1 MAKVAHLTAL
11 ANGSL
16 LRSATLNQRKYIV
29 VPVISMIGDTVVWPV
44 NAPYPEFIPSDVL
57 RTATQSRNNRP
68 VVMNHPQDAS
78 GEYISANDPATL
90 EKVAF
95 GFTFNSHFDETDKRI
110 KSEMWL
116 DPIRASEVGP
126 DATRVIERLEAGE
139 MVEVSEGNF
148 IGIDS
153 NIKGEANGQPYVG
166 VWLWAVN
173 DHLAALDEH
182 STGACSIEMG
192 CGALR
197 TATKKESNPPPSFP
211 KPPAPT
217 PPPAPGSGYVSI
229 RVNDN
234 FIPKIWEALSDSF
247 DNFEFVLGVGGSE
260 VVYGT
265 TPDFLETGV
274 VEHIYVV
281 DYSVIG
287 DTVVIGKAPREI
299 DPKSP
304 DYVTM
309 RNRMRANRTKTSGGY
324 APLRVAALSQARTPK
339 YTGTETVSWSA
350 PSFSTY
356 VKYLHPGA
364 PGTGPRSVSQCSS
377 DLKQLIAAHSL
388 LGDPSASNL
397 RDLAFFPCVNPATGK
412 LNEKALRAII
422 SGRGSSADIDS
433 KALESAQDMA
443 RRLLNSEFGEKLM
456 ANKVN
461 GFGMFNGKER
471 KLRVASEGVSDED
484 VREWLRRAL
493 LAVESNASSLWV
505 EAVFESSVVYT
516 VYREGL
522 ISNLYERSYS
532 LDAAN
537 AVTLGTDRTEVR
549 RKKVEYEPITPPTLS
564 IVTASKRF
572 AGKLLDLV
580 AGGFRS
586 QVAEDSLGDNELW
599 RNMWETLS
607 ENVPQFSKVFDIYQS
622 ESTVVYVTMN
632 MSSYEEYWWQ
642 RSFTLD
648 DAGKVTLSE
657 EAQQIEP
664 VTVFKPVE
672 TEETMSA
679 STSAGEANPH
689 KPCSCK
695 GGAMAVSAASKEIIN
710 RLVANAS
717 SPFKAEDAKTLEAMS
732 EDTLKSLDEKYK
744 PETPATAPTVVAATT
759 TTTTTTTPKT
769 EEEFLRE
776 APESIRSLV
785 ESHRR
790 QEAETRTNLIT
801 ALKSAQSVFTEDQL
815 KAKPTD
821 ELRSLHKLV
830 IKEEPPNPFVDYSTS
845 RVVAASAQAPQE
857 FDGWASARKPAN

>member
-1 MAKVAHLTAL
+1 MSRVAHLTAL

-16 LRSATLNQRKYIV
+16 LRTATLNQRKYIV

-68 VVMNHPQDAS
+68 VVMNHPQDTS
-78 GEYISANDPATL
+78 GEYISANDPSTL
-90 EKVAF
+90 EQNAF
-95 GFTFNSHFDETDKRI
+95 GFVFNAHFDETDKRI

-116 DPIRASEVGP
+116 DPIRANEVGP
-126 DATRVIERLEAGE
+126 DAIRVIERLQAGE

-153 NIKGEANGQPYVG
+153 NIKGESNGQPYVG

-173 DHLAALDEH
+173 DHLAALDEQ
-182 STGACSIEMG
+182 SVGACSIEMG

-197 TATKKESNPPPSFP
+197 
-211 KPPAPT
+211 
-217 PPPAPGSGYVSI
+217 VS
-229 RVNDN
+229 
-234 FIPKIWEALSDSF
+234 E
-247 DNFEFVLGVGGSE
+247 
-260 VVYGT
+260 
-265 TPDFLETGV
+265 
-274 VEHIYVV
+274 
-281 DYSVIG
+281 
-287 DTVVIGKAPREI
+287 
-299 DPKSP
+299 
-304 DYVTM
+304 
-309 RNRMRANRTKTSGGY
+309 GY
-324 APLRVAALSQARTPK
+324 ASLRVAALSQARTPK
-339 YTGTETVSWSA
+339 YTGTETSSWSA

-364 PGTGPRSVSQCSS
+364 AGTGPRSVSQCSS

-388 LGDPSASNL
+388 LGDPNASNL

-456 ANKVN
+456 ATKAN
-461 GFGMFNGKER
+461 GLGMFNGKER
-471 KLRVASEGVSDED
+471 KLRVASEGTSDED

-493 LAVESNASSLWV
+493 MAVESDASSLWV
-505 EAVFESSVVYT
+505 EAVYESSVVYT
-516 VYREGL
+516 VYREGHT
-522 ISNLYERSYS
+522 SKLYERSYS
-532 LDAAN
+532 LDDSN
-537 AVTLGTDRTEVR
+537 AITLGTDRTEVR
-549 RKKVEYEPITPPTLS
+549 RKKVEYEPITAPTLS

-586 QVAEDSLGDNELW
+586 QVSEDSLGDNELW
-599 RNMWETLS
+599 RNMWEELS

-642 RSFTLD
+642 RSFTVD
-648 DAGKVTLSE
+648 DSGKIMLAEDV
-657 EAQQIEP
+657 QQIEP

-672 TEETMSA
+672 TGDTMSA
-679 STSAGEANPH
+679 SASSNSNSNPH

-695 GGAMAVSAASKEIIN
+695 GGEMAAPTATSKEIIN

-717 SPFKAEDAKTLEAMS
+717 SPFKTEDVKALEAMS
-732 EDTLKSLDEKYK
+732 EETLKGLDEKFK
-744 PETPATAPTVVAATT
+744 SETTVVAAAATTITT
-759 TTTTTTTPKT
+759 TKPKT
-769 EEEFLRE
+769 EEEFLQD

-785 ESHRR
+785 EYHRR
-790 QEAETRTNLIT
+790 QEAEARTTLIT
-801 ALKSAQSVFTEDQL
+801 ALKSAQSVYTEDQL
-815 KAKPTD
+815 KTKPTD

-830 IKEEPPNPFVDYSTS
+830 IKEDPVNPFADYSTA
-845 RVVAASAQAPQE
+845 RVLATSAQTPQE
-857 FDGWASARKPAN
+857 FDGWTKKAAN

>member
-1 MAKVAHLTAL
+1 MNIAHLTAL

-16 LRSATLNQRKYIV
+16 LRTATLNQRKYIV

-78 GEYISANDPATL
+78 GEYISANDPTTL

-173 DHLAALDEH
+173 DHLAALDEK
-182 STGACSIEMG
+182 SIGACSIEMG

-197 TATKKESNPPPSFP
+197 TSTKKESNPPPSFP

-217 PPPAPGSGYVSI
+217 SPPAT
-229 RVNDN
+229 
-234 FIPKIWEALSDSF
+234 
-247 DNFEFVLGVGGSE
+247 
-260 VVYGT
+260 GT
-265 TPDFLETGV
+265 
-274 VEHIYVV
+274 
-281 DYSVIG
+281 
-287 DTVVIGKAPREI
+287 
-299 DPKSP
+299 
-304 DYVTM
+304 
-309 RNRMRANRTKTSGGY
+309 GY

-339 YTGTETVSWSA
+339 YTGTETSSWSA

-377 DLKQLIAAHSL
+377 DLKQLISAHSL
-388 LGDPSASNL
+388 LGDPNASNL

-456 ANKVN
+456 ATKVN
-461 GFGMFNGKER
+461 GLGVFNGKER

-493 LAVESNASSLWV
+493 LAVESEASSLWV
-505 EAVFESSVVYT
+505 EAVYESSVVYT
-516 VYREGL
+516 VYRDGL
-522 ISNLYERSYS
+522 TSKLYERSYS
-532 LDAAN
+532 LDASN
-537 AVTLGTDRTEVR
+537 AVSLGTDRTEVR
-549 RKKVEYEPITPPTLS
+549 RKKVEYEPITAPTLS
-564 IVTASKRF
+564 IVTASKRL

-648 DAGKVTLSE
+648 DSGKVSLSE
-657 EAQQIEP
+657 DVQQIEP

-672 TEETMSA
+672 ATEETMSA
-679 STSAGEANPH
+679 STSTSTSDPSNSNNNSNPH

-695 GGAMAVSAASKEIIN
+695 GGDKMAVPTVTVASKEIIN

-717 SPFKAEDAKTLEAMS
+717 SPFKAEDVKALEAMS
-732 EDTLKSLDEKYK
+732 EETLKNLDSASWKRVSQ
-744 PETPATAPTVVAATT
+744 ETTAEATKTVEAPV
-759 TTTTTTTPKT
+759 TPKT

-790 QEAETRTNLIT
+790 QEAEARTNLIT
-801 ALKSAQSVFTEDQL
+801 ALRSTQSVYTEEQL

-830 IKEEPPNPFVDYSTS
+830 IKEEPANPFADYSTS
-845 RVVAASAQAPQE
+845 RVVAASSQAPQP
-857 FDGWASARKPAN
+857 FDGWSKKAAN